1 MARNAALS
9 YGEGMETLRHIV
21 LFVHLIGFAVLFG
34 AWAVQAF
41 GGKRVFTRL
50 TTIGMTIAAVAGLAL
65 AAPWGLPEGVEMN
78 YAKIGTKLVILL
90 AIGALLGIGTARQK
104 RDQVVPPAVFWLVGI
119 LTAVNAAIAAIWR

>member
-34 AWAVQAF
+34 AWAAQAF

-50 TTIGMTIAAVAGLAL
+50 MTIGMTIAAVAGLAP

-90 AIGALLGIGTARQK
+90 VIGALLGIGTARQK
-104 RDQVVPPAVFWLVGI
+104 RDHVVPPAIFWLVGI